1 MTATAAKETRAFQ
14 TEVKQ
19 LLDLMI
25 HSLYSNKEIFLREL
39 ISNASD
45 AADKLR
51 FEATKDDA
59 LNEGDSDL
67 HVYINVDKEART
79 ITISDN
85 GIGMS
90 RDEVVNNIGTIA
102 RSGTKE
108 FFGQLTGDQEQ
119 DAHLIG
125 QFGVGFYSSFLI
137 ADRVTLTTR
146 RAGLTK
152 EHGVHWESAG
162 DGEYELDTVEKE
174 TRGTEIVL
182 HLREEA
188 DEYLDDWRLKSII
201 HKYADHIPFPIR
213 MMGVPVPAPE
223 GEEEKPAVV
232 ETVNQASALWTR
244 PKSELTDED
253 YNNFYKHIGHDFE
266 DPMARLHQKLEG
278 KYEYSLLLYLP
289 KRAPFDLWQAEA
301 KHGVKLYVRRVFI
314 MEASED
320 LLPRYLR
327 FVRGVMDTN
336 DLPLNVSR
344 EILQKSP
351 AMDAMK
357 KGATK
362 RVLSMLEDMVKNSP
376 LADSDVSADVT
387 EAEIVGE
394 ENEESCVDYADFWSQ
409 FGNCLKE
416 GIIEDDANRDRIAK
430 LLRFSTTSSD
440 DQTVSLSD
448 YIERMQEGQD
458 TIYFITA
465 ENLAAAKHS
474 PHLEVFRKKGI
485 EVVLLHDRIDEWLT
499 SHLSEFDGTKLQSIA
514 KGELD
519 LSAIGENAEEDKKEH
534 EEKAKAAEP
543 AVEKIKES
551 LGDKVKDVRVTDR
564 LTESPACL
572 VSDQFD
578 MSSNM
583 ERILKQAGQDVPDMK
598 PILEINP
605 DHELI
610 QRLSKMRSKD
620 KINDYASVLFDQAV
634 LAEGAL
640 PEGPAGFVRKIN
652 ALLKQ

>member
-1 MTATAAKETRAFQ
+1 MTATKETRAFQ

-51 FEATKDDA
+51 FEATTDDA
-59 LNEGDSDL
+59 LFEGDSDL
-67 HVYINVDKEART
+67 NVFIAVDKENRT
-79 ITISDN
+79 ITIRDN

-90 RDEVVNNIGTIA
+90 REEVIDNIGTIA

-108 FFGQLTGDQEQ
+108 FFGQLTGDQEK

-125 QFGVGFYSSFLI
+125 QFGVGFYSSFLV
-137 ADRVTLTTR
+137 ADNVTLTTR
-146 RAGLTK
+146 RAGLEH
-152 EHGVHWESAG
+152 EHGVRWTSKG
-162 DGEYELDTVEKE
+162 DGEYELETVVKE
-174 TRGTEIVL
+174 SRGTEIVL

-188 DEYLDDWRLKSII
+188 GEYLESFRLKSII

-213 MMGVPVPAPE
+213 MMGTPMPAAE
-223 GEEEKPAVV
+223 GEEEKPAEI

-244 PKSELTDED
+244 PKSELTDEE

-266 DPMARLHQKLEG
+266 EPLARLHQKLEG

-289 KRAPFDLWQAEA
+289 KRAPFDLWQAES

-314 MEASED
+314 MEANEE

-344 EILQKSP
+344 EILQQSP

-362 RVLSMLEDMVKNSP
+362 RVIGMLEKMA
-376 LADSDVSADVT
+376 ADD
-387 EAEIVGE
+387 
-394 ENEESCVDYADFWSQ
+394 ESEDYTTFWSE

-416 GIIEDDANRDRIAK
+416 GVIEDNANREKISS
-430 LLRFSTTSSD
+430 LLRFTTTEGD
-440 DQTVSLSD
+440 EQNVSLAD
-448 YIERMQEGQD
+448 YVARMKEGQD
-458 TIYFITA
+458 TIYYITA
-465 ENLAAAKHS
+465 ESLAAAKHS
-474 PHLEVFRKKGI
+474 PHLEVFRKKEI
-485 EVVLLHDRIDEWLT
+485 EVILLHDRIDEWLT
-499 SHLSEFDGTKLQSIA
+499 SHLTEFDGKKLQSIA

-519 LSAIGENAEEDKKEH
+519 LSNIGENAEEEKKAH
-534 EEKAKAAEP
+534 EEKVKTSEPIVEKLKAA
-543 AVEKIKES
+543 
-551 LGDKVKDVRVTDR
+551 LGDKVKEVRVSDR

-572 VSDQFD
+572 ISDSFD
-578 MSSNM
+578 MSSNL

-605 DHELI
+605 DHQLI
-610 QRLSKMRSKD
+610 TLLGDEADETKVAD
-620 KINDYASVLFDQAV
+620 WADILFDQAI

-640 PEGPAGFVRKIN
+640 PEDPAGFVRKIN
-652 ALLKQ
+652 ALLSK

>member
-1 MTATAAKETRAFQ
+1 MSTQNNTETRAFQ

-51 FEATKDDA
+51 FEATTDDA
-59 LNEGDSDL
+59 LFEGDSDL
-67 HVYINVDKEART
+67 NVFIGLDKDAHT
-79 ITISDN
+79 ITIRDN

-90 RDEVVNNIGTIA
+90 RDEVVDNIGTIA
-102 RSGTKE
+102 RSGTRE
-108 FFGQLTGDQEQ
+108 FFDKLSGDKEK

-125 QFGVGFYSSFLI
+125 QFGVGFYSSFLV

-146 RAGLTK
+146 RAGLGK

-162 DGEYELDTVEKE
+162 DGEYSIETVERE
-174 TRGTEIVL
+174 ARGTEIVL

-188 DEYLDDWRLKSII
+188 DEFLDDWRIRSVI

-213 MMGVPVPAPE
+213 MLGESNPAVE
-223 GEEEKPAVV
+223 VDGEVTEAEKPAQV

-253 YNNFYKHIGHDFE
+253 YTNFYKHIGHDFE
-266 DPMARLHQKLEG
+266 DPLGWIHQKLEG
-278 KYEYSLLLYLP
+278 KYEFSLLLYLP
-289 KRAPFDLWQAEA
+289 KNAPFDLWQAESRHA
-301 KHGVKLYVRRVFI
+301 VKLYVKRVFI
-314 MEASED
+314 MEAGED
-320 LLPRYLR
+320 LMPRYLR
-327 FVRGVMDTN
+327 FVRGVMDSS

-362 RVLSMLEDMVKNSP
+362 RVLGLLEEMVKDNP
-376 LADSDVSADVT
+376 EDYTVFW
-387 EAEIVGE
+387 GE
-394 ENEESCVDYADFWSQ
+394 

-416 GIIEDDANRDRIAK
+416 GVVEDHANREKLAG
-430 LLRFSTTSSD
+430 LLRFASTESNE
-440 DQTVSLSD
+440 QTISLGE
-448 YIERMQEGQD
+448 YIGRMKDGQE
-458 TIYFITA
+458 TIYYITA
-465 ENLAAAKHS
+465 DTFAAASHS

-485 EVVLLHDRIDEWLT
+485 EVLLLHDRIDEWLV
-499 SHLSEFDGTKLQSIA
+499 SHLTEFDSKKLQSIA

-519 LSAIGENAEEDKKEH
+519 LSSIGSEEEKEAGKKAEEEA
-534 EEKAKAAEP
+534 AKQAGP
-543 AVEKIKES
+543 AVEKIKKA
-551 LGDKVKDVRVTDR
+551 LGERVKDVRVTTR

-572 VSDQFD
+572 VSDKFD
-578 MSSNM
+578 ISGNL
-583 ERILKQAGQDVPDMK
+583 ERILRQAGQDVPQVK

-605 DHELI
+605 EHELVK
-610 QRLSKMRSKD
+610 RLAKMRSED
-620 KINDYASVLFDQAV
+620 KIADFSDILFDQAV

-640 PEGPAGFVRKIN
+640 PEDPAGFVRKIN
-652 ALLKQ
+652 ALLTQ

>member
-1 MTATAAKETRAFQ
+1 MTTETHKETLSFQ

-25 HSLYSNKEIFLREL
+25 HSLYSNREIFLREM

-45 AADKLR
+45 AADRLR
-51 FEATKDDA
+51 FEAATDDA
-59 LNEGDSDL
+59 LYDGDSDL
-67 HVYINVDKEART
+67 HVSIEVDKAART
-79 ITISDN
+79 ITVRDN

-90 RDEVVNNIGTIA
+90 RDEVIENIGTIA
-102 RSGTKE
+102 RSGTSE
-108 FFGQLTGDQEQ
+108 FFSQLSGDQEK

-125 QFGVGFYSSFLI
+125 QFGVGFYSAFLV
-137 ADRVTLTTR
+137 ADRVTLTSR
-146 RAGLTK
+146 RAGLGK
-152 EHGVHWESAG
+152 EHGVRWESGG
-162 DGEYELDTVEKE
+162 DGKYEVETVDMES
-174 TRGTEIVL
+174 RGTEITL
-182 HLREEA
+182 HLREDA
-188 DEYLDDWRLKSII
+188 DEFLDGWRLKSII

-213 MMGVPVPAPE
+213 MPGEVSPAAE
-223 GEEEKPAVV
+223 GEEEKAAEI

-244 PKSELTDED
+244 PKSELSDDE

-266 DPMARLHQKLEG
+266 EPLARLHQRLEG
-278 KYEYSLLLYLP
+278 KYEYTLLLYLP

-327 FVRGVMDTN
+327 FVRGVMDSN

-351 AMDAMK
+351 AMEAMK

-362 RVLSMLEDMVKNSP
+362 RILGLLEDLAKN
-376 LADSDVSADVT
+376 AGDDNT
-387 EAEIVGE
+387 
-394 ENEESCVDYADFWSQ
+394 DYAGFWAE

-416 GIIEDDANRDRIAK
+416 GVIEDFGNRDRIAK
-430 LLRFSTTSSD
+430 LLRFTSTTSD
-440 DQTVSLSD
+440 AQNVSLAD
-448 YIERMQEGQD
+448 YAGRMVEGQES
-458 TIYFITA
+458 IYYITA
-465 ENLAAAKHS
+465 ESLSAAKHS
-474 PHLEVFRKKGI
+474 PHLEVFHKKGI
-485 EVVLLHDRIDEWLT
+485 EVLLLHDRIDEWLISNLT
-499 SHLSEFDGTKLQSIA
+499 EFDGRKLQSIA

-519 LSAIGENAEEDKKEH
+519 LSKIGGNADEEKKER
-534 EEKAKAAEP
+534 EEKARAIAP
-543 AVEKIKES
+543 AVKKISEA
-551 LGDKVKDVRVTDR
+551 LGDRVKEVRVTDR

-578 MSSNM
+578 MTSNM
-583 ERILKQAGQDVPDMK
+583 ERILKQAGQKVPDSK

-605 DHELI
+605 DHELVK
-610 QRLSKMRSKD
+610 RLAKMRSKE
-620 KINDYASVLFDQAV
+620 KINDFSSILFDQAV

-640 PEGPAGFVRKIN
+640 PEDPAGFVRKVN
-652 ALLKQ
+652 ALLVS

>member
-1 MTATAAKETRAFQ
+1 MTTTKETRAFQ

-51 FEATKDDA
+51 FEATTDDA
-59 LNEGDSDL
+59 LFEGDSDL
-67 HVYINVDKEART
+67 HVYIDVNKENRT
-79 ITISDN
+79 ITIRDN

-90 RDEVVNNIGTIA
+90 RDEVIEHIGTIA

-108 FFGQLTGDQEQ
+108 FFGRLSGDQEQ

-125 QFGVGFYSSFLI
+125 QFGVGFYSAFLV

-146 RAGLTK
+146 RAGLEH
-152 EHGVHWESAG
+152 EHGVRWESAG
-162 DGEYELDTVEKE
+162 DGEYELE
-174 TRGTEIVL
+174 TIHRDGRGTEITL

-188 DEYLDDWRLKSII
+188 DEFLDSWRLKSII

-213 MMGVPVPAPE
+213 MLGTPLPAAE
-223 GEEEKPAVV
+223 GEEEKPAEI
-232 ETVNQASALWTR
+232 ETINQASALWTR
-244 PKSELTDED
+244 SKSDITDEE

-266 DPMARLHQKLEG
+266 DPLAHLHQRLEG
-278 KYEYSLLLYLP
+278 KYEYTLLLYLP

-314 MEASED
+314 MEATED

-344 EILQKSP
+344 EILQQSP

-362 RVLSMLEDMVKNSP
+362 RVLGLLEEM
-376 LADSDVSADVT
+376 ADKAGQSD
-387 EAEIVGE
+387 G
-394 ENEESCVDYADFWSQ
+394 ENEDAAANTDFADFWAE

-416 GIIEDDANRDRIAK
+416 GVIEDAGNRERIAK
-430 LLRFSTTSSD
+430 LLRFSSTTSD
-440 DQTVSLSD
+440 EQNVSLSD
-448 YIERMQEGQD
+448 YCARMVEGQD
-458 TIYFITA
+458 TIYYITA
-465 ENLAAAKHS
+465 ESLAAAKHS

-485 EVVLLHDRIDEWLT
+485 EVILLHDRIDEWLT
-499 SHLSEFDGTKLQSIA
+499 SHLNEFDGKKLQSIA

-519 LSAIGENAEEDKKEH
+519 LSGIGENAEQEQKEH
-534 EEKAKAAEP
+534 EEKVKAAEP
-543 AVEKIKES
+543 AVKKITEA
-551 LGDKVKDVRVTDR
+551 LGDKVKEVRVTDR

-583 ERILKQAGQDVPDMK
+583 ERILKQAGQNIPDMK

-605 DHELI
+605 DHELVI
-610 QRLSKMRSKD
+610 RLAKMRSKE
-620 KINDYASVLFDQAV
+620 KIADYASILFDQAI

-640 PEGPAGFVRKIN
+640 PEDPAGFVRKMN
-652 ALLKQ
+652 ALLAQ

>member
-1 MTATAAKETRAFQ
+1 MSTQNNTETRAFQ

-51 FEATKDDA
+51 FEATTDDA
-59 LNEGDSDL
+59 LFEGDADL
-67 HVYINVDKEART
+67 NVYIGVDKEART
-79 ITISDN
+79 ITIRDN

-90 RDEVVNNIGTIA
+90 RDEVIENIGTIA
-102 RSGTKE
+102 RSGTRE
-108 FFGQLTGDQEQ
+108 FFDKLSGDKEK

-125 QFGVGFYSSFLI
+125 QFGVGFYSSFLV
-137 ADRVTLTTR
+137 ADKVTLSTR
-146 RAGLTK
+146 RAGLGK
-152 EHGVHWESAG
+152 EHGVHWESRG
-162 DGEYELDTVEKE
+162 DGEYTLE
-174 TRGTEIVL
+174 TIEMNQRGTEIVL

-188 DEYLDDWRLKSII
+188 SDYLDDFRLRSII

-213 MMGVPVPAPE
+213 MLGESTPAVE
-223 GEEEKPAVV
+223 VDGEVTEAEKPAEI

-244 PKSELTDED
+244 PKSELTDEE
-253 YNNFYKHIGHDFE
+253 YTNFYKHIGHDFE
-266 DPMARLHQKLEG
+266 DPLGWIHQKLEG
-278 KYEYSLLLYLP
+278 KYEFSLLLYLP
-289 KRAPFDLWQAEA
+289 KTAPFDLWQAESRHA
-301 KHGVKLYVRRVFI
+301 VKLYVKRVFI
-314 MEASED
+314 MEAGED

-327 FVRGVMDTN
+327 FVRGVMDSS

-362 RVLSMLEDMVKNSP
+362 RILGLLDEMVKDRP
-376 LADSDVSADVT
+376 
-387 EAEIVGE
+387 E
-394 ENEESCVDYADFWSQ
+394 DYATFWGE

-416 GIIEDDANRDRIAK
+416 GIVEDHANREKLAS
-430 LLRFSTTSSD
+430 LLRFSSTESD
-440 DQTVSLSD
+440 EQTVSLGD
-448 YIERMQEGQD
+448 YIDRMKDGQD
-458 TIYFITA
+458 SIYYITA
-465 ENLAAAKHS
+465 DTFAAAAHS

-485 EVVLLHDRIDEWLT
+485 EVLLLSDRIDEWLV
-499 SHLSEFDGTKLQSIA
+499 SHLTEFDGKKLASVA

-519 LSAIGENAEEDKKEH
+519 LSSIGSEEEKEAEKKAEEEA
-534 EEKAKAAEP
+534 AKQAGP
-543 AVEKIKES
+543 AVERIKKA
-551 LGDKVKDVRVTDR
+551 LGERVKDVRITTR

-572 VSDQFD
+572 VSDKFD
-578 MSSNM
+578 ISGNL
-583 ERILKQAGQDVPDMK
+583 ERILRQAGQDMPQVK

-605 DHELI
+605 EHDLVK
-610 QRLSKMRSKD
+610 RLSKMRSVEKVSD
-620 KINDYASVLFDQAV
+620 FADILFDQAV

-640 PEGPAGFVRKIN
+640 PEDPAGFVRKIN
-652 ALLKQ
+652 AL

>member
-1 MTATAAKETRAFQ
+1 MTATSTKETRAFQ

-51 FEATKDDA
+51 FEATTDDA
-59 LNEGDSDL
+59 LFEGDSDL
-67 HVYINVDKEART
+67 HVFIDVDKEART
-79 ITISDN
+79 ITVRDN

-90 RDEVVNNIGTIA
+90 RDEVIDNIGTIA

-108 FFGQLTGDQEQ
+108 FFGQLSGDQEK

-125 QFGVGFYSSFLI
+125 QFGVGFYSSFLV
-137 ADRVTLTTR
+137 ADKVTLTTR
-146 RAGLTK
+146 RAGVEK
-152 EHGVHWESAG
+152 EHGVRWESVC
-162 DGEYELDTVEKE
+162 DGEYELETVEKE
-174 TRGTEIVL
+174 TRGTEITL
-182 HLREEA
+182 HLREDA
-188 DEYLDDWRLKSII
+188 DEFLDDWRLKSIV

-213 MMGVPVPAPE
+213 MMGTPMSAAE
-223 GEEEKPAVV
+223 GEEEKPAEI

-266 DPMARLHQKLEG
+266 DPLARLHQKLEG
-278 KYEYSLLLYLP
+278 KYEYTLLLYLP

-344 EILQKSP
+344 EILQQSP

-362 RVLSMLEDMVKNSP
+362 RVLSLLEDMTKQ
-376 LADSDVSADVT
+376 AG
-387 EAEIVGE
+387 EAGDDDTI
-394 ENEESCVDYADFWSQ
+394 NTDYADFWSE

-416 GIIEDDANRDRIAK
+416 GIIEDFSNRERIAK
-430 LLRFSTTSSD
+430 LLRFSTTESD
-440 DQTVSLSD
+440 EQSVALAE
-448 YIERMQEGQD
+448 YIGRMKEGQD

-465 ENLAAAKHS
+465 ETLAAAKHS
-474 PHLEVFRKKGI
+474 PHLEIFRKKGI
-485 EVVLLHDRIDEWLT
+485 EVLLLSDRIDEWLT
-499 SHLSEFDGTKLQSIA
+499 SNLTEFDGKKLQSIA

-519 LSAIGENAEEDKKEH
+519 LSAIGENAEEEKKEQ
-534 EEKAKAAEP
+534 EEKAKAAGP

-605 DHELI
+605 DHELV
-610 QRLSKMRSKD
+610 QRLAKMRSKD
-620 KINDYASVLFDQAV
+620 KINDFSSILFDQAV

-640 PEGPAGFVRKIN
+640 PEDPAGFVRKIN
-652 ALLKQ
+652 ALLIQ

>member
-1 MTATAAKETRAFQ
+1 MTTTKETRAFQ

-51 FEATKDDA
+51 FEATTDDA
-59 LNEGDSDL
+59 LFEGDSDL
-67 HVYINVDKEART
+67 HVYINIDKDNRT
-79 ITISDN
+79 ITIRDN

-90 RDEVVNNIGTIA
+90 RDEVIEHIGTIA

-108 FFGQLTGDQEQ
+108 FFGRLSGDQEQ

-125 QFGVGFYSSFLI
+125 QFGVGFYSAFLV
-137 ADRVTLTTR
+137 ADKVTLTTR
-146 RAGLTK
+146 RAGLEH
-152 EHGVHWESAG
+152 EHGVRWQSAG
-162 DGEYELDTVEKE
+162 DGEYEIETVEKQG
-174 TRGTEIVL
+174 RGTEITL

-188 DEYLDDWRLKSII
+188 DEFLDSWRLKSII

-213 MMGVPVPAPE
+213 MLGTPLPAAE
-223 GEEEKPAVV
+223 GEEEKPAEV

-244 PKSELTDED
+244 SKSDLSDEE

-266 DPMARLHQKLEG
+266 DPLAHLHQRLEG
-278 KYEYSLLLYLP
+278 KYEYTLLLYLP

-314 MEASED
+314 MEATED

-344 EILQKSP
+344 EILQQSP

-362 RVLSMLEDMVKNSP
+362 RVLALLEEMAEKASATSEADETADTEKNT
-376 LADSDVSADVT
+376 DF
-387 EAEIVGE
+387 
-394 ENEESCVDYADFWSQ
+394 ADFWAE

-416 GIIEDDANRDRIAK
+416 GIIEDAGNRERIAK
-430 LLRFSTTSSD
+430 LLRFATTTTDEQS
-440 DQTVSLSD
+440 VSLGD
-448 YIERMQEGQD
+448 YCARMLEGQE
-458 TIYFITA
+458 TIYYITA
-465 ENLAAAKHS
+465 ESLAAAKHS

-485 EVVLLHDRIDEWLT
+485 EVILLHDRIDEWLT
-499 SHLSEFDGTKLQSIA
+499 SHLTEFDGKKLQSIA

-519 LSAIGENAEEDKKEH
+519 LSGIGENAEQEQKEH
-534 EEKAKAAEP
+534 EEKARAAEP
-543 AVEKIKES
+543 AVKKISEA
-551 LGDKVKDVRVTDR
+551 LGDKVKEVRISDR

-583 ERILKQAGQDVPDMK
+583 ERILKQAGQNIPDMK

-605 DHELI
+605 DHELVM
-610 QRLSKMRSKD
+610 RMAKMRSKE
-620 KINDYASVLFDQAV
+620 KIADYASILFDQAV

-640 PEGPAGFVRKIN
+640 PEDPAGFVRKIN
-652 ALLKQ
+652 ALLTQQ

>member
-1 MTATAAKETRAFQ
+1 MTATSTKETHAFQ

-51 FEATKDDA
+51 FEATTDDA
-59 LNEGDSDL
+59 LFEGDSDL
-67 HVYINVDKEART
+67 HVFIDIDKEART
-79 ITISDN
+79 ITVRDN

-90 RDEVVNNIGTIA
+90 RDEVIDNIGTIA

-108 FFGQLTGDQEQ
+108 FFGQLSGDQEK

-125 QFGVGFYSSFLI
+125 QFGVGFYSSFLV
-137 ADRVTLTTR
+137 ADKVTLTTR
-146 RAGLTK
+146 RAGLEK
-152 EHGVHWESAG
+152 EHGVRWESVC
-162 DGEYELDTVEKE
+162 DGEYDLETVEKE
-174 TRGTEIVL
+174 TRGTEITL
-182 HLREEA
+182 HLREDA
-188 DEYLDDWRLKSII
+188 DEFLDAWRLKSIV

-213 MMGVPVPAPE
+213 MMGTPVPAAE
-223 GEEEKPAVV
+223 GEEEKPAEI

-244 PKSELTDED
+244 PKSELSAEE

-266 DPMARLHQKLEG
+266 DPLAHLHQKLEG
-278 KYEYSLLLYLP
+278 KYEYTLLLYLP

-344 EILQKSP
+344 EILQQSP

-362 RVLSMLEDMVKNSP
+362 RVLSLLEE
-376 LADSDVSADVT
+376 LAKKAG
-387 EAEIVGE
+387 EAGE
-394 ENEESCVDYADFWSQ
+394 DDTINTDYADFWAE

-416 GIIEDDANRDRIAK
+416 GIIEDASNRERIAK
-430 LLRFSTTSSD
+430 LLRFATTESD
-440 DQTVSLSD
+440 NQSVSLSE
-448 YIERMQEGQD
+448 YVERMKEGQD

-465 ENLAAAKHS
+465 ESLAAAKHS

-485 EVVLLHDRIDEWLT
+485 EVLLLSDRIDEWLT
-499 SHLSEFDGTKLQSIA
+499 SHLTEFDGKKLQSIA

-519 LSAIGENAEEDKKEH
+519 LSVIGENAEREKKAQ
-534 EEKAKAAEP
+534 EEKAKTAEP
-543 AVEKIKES
+543 AVKKIKES
-551 LGDKVKDVRVTDR
+551 LGAKVKDVRVTDR

-605 DHELI
+605 DHELV
-610 QRLSKMRSKD
+610 QRLAKMRSKD
-620 KINDYASVLFDQAV
+620 KINDFSSILFDQAI

-640 PEGPAGFVRKIN
+640 PEDPAGFVRKIN
-652 ALLKQ
+652 ALLKL

>member
-1 MTATAAKETRAFQ
+1 MSETAQKETRSFE

-51 FEATKDDA
+51 FEATTDDA
-59 LNEGDSDL
+59 LFEGDSDL
-67 HVYINVDKEART
+67 NVFINIDKEART
-79 ITISDN
+79 ITIRDN
-85 GIGMS
+85 GIGMN
-90 RDEVVNNIGTIA
+90 RDEVIENIGTIA

-108 FFGQLTGDQEQ
+108 FFSQLSGDQEQ

-137 ADRVTLTTR
+137 ADKVTLTTR
-146 RAGLTK
+146 RAGLTS
-152 EHGVHWESAG
+152 EHGVLWESAG
-162 DGEYELDTVEKE
+162 DGNYTLETVEKAS
-174 TRGTEIVL
+174 RGTEITL

-188 DEYLDDWRLKSII
+188 DEFLESFRLKSII
-201 HKYADHIPFPIR
+201 HKYADHIPFPIQ
-213 MMGVPVPAPE
+213 MIADKKEDDDAEVI
-223 GEEEKPAVV
+223 

-244 PKSELTDED
+244 PKSELSDED

-266 DPMARLHQKLEG
+266 DPLAHIHQKLEG

-289 KRAPFDLWQAEA
+289 KRAPFDLWQAES

-314 MEASED
+314 MEANEE

-327 FVRGVMDTN
+327 FIRGVMDTN

-344 EILQKSP
+344 EILQQSP

-362 RVLSMLEDMVKNSP
+362 RILNMLEDMAKN
-376 LADSDVSADVT
+376 ASD
-387 EAEIVGE
+387 
-394 ENEESCVDYADFWSQ
+394 ENTDYADFWGE
-409 FGNCLKE
+409 FGACLKE
-416 GIIEDDANRDRIAK
+416 GVIEDFSNRDRIAK
-430 LLRFSTTSSD
+430 LLRFASTQSD
-440 DQTVSLSD
+440 KQTVSLEN
-448 YIERMQEGQD
+448 YVERMQEGQD
-458 TIYFITA
+458 TIYYITA
-465 ENLAAAKHS
+465 ESLAAAKHS

-485 EVVLLHDRIDEWLT
+485 EVVLLHDRVDEWLT
-499 SHLSEFDGTKLQSIA
+499 DSLNEFDGKKLQSIA

-519 LSAIGENAEEDKKEH
+519 LSKIGDNAEEDKKEH
-534 EEKAKAAEP
+534 EEAAKSAEP
-543 AVEKIKES
+543 AVKKLKEA
-551 LGDKVKDVRVTDR
+551 LGDKVKDVRTTDR

-572 VSDQFD
+572 VSDAFD
-578 MSSNM
+578 MTGNM
-583 ERILKQAGQDVPDMK
+583 ERILKQAGQDIPTTK

-605 DHELI
+605 DHALVK
-610 QRLSKMRSKD
+610 RLAKMRSKD
-620 KINDYASVLFDQAV
+620 KISDFSDILFDQAL

-640 PEGPAGFVRKIN
+640 PEDPAGFVRKVN
-652 ALLKQ
+652 ALLIA

>member
-1 MTATAAKETRAFQ
+1 MTATKETRAFQ

-51 FEATKDDA
+51 FEATTDDA
-59 LNEGDSDL
+59 LFEGDSDL
-67 HVYINVDKEART
+67 NVFIDVDKEART
-79 ITISDN
+79 ITIRDN

-90 RDEVVNNIGTIA
+90 RDEVIANIGTIA

-108 FFGQLTGDQEQ
+108 FFGQLSGDQEK

-137 ADRVTLTTR
+137 ADKVTLITR
-146 RAGLTK
+146 RAGLEH
-152 EHGVHWESAG
+152 EHGVHWESKG
-162 DGEYELDTVEKE
+162 DGEYELETVHKE
-174 TRGTEIVL
+174 SRGTEITL

-188 DEYLDDWRLKSII
+188 DEYLDDWRLKTII

-213 MMGVPVPAPE
+213 MMGAPASAAE
-223 GEEEKPAVV
+223 GEEVKPAEVV
-232 ETVNQASALWTR
+232 TVNQASALWTR
-244 PKSELTDED
+244 PKSELTDEE
-253 YNNFYKHIGHDFE
+253 YNNFYQHIGHDFD
-266 DPMARLHQKLEG
+266 DPLAHLHQKLEG

-289 KRAPFDLWQAEA
+289 KRAPFDLWQVEA

-314 MEASED
+314 MEANED

-362 RVLSMLEDMVKNSP
+362 RILGLLEE
-376 LADSDVSADVT
+376 LARDKPD
-387 EAEIVGE
+387 
-394 ENEESCVDYADFWSQ
+394 DYATFWGE

-416 GIIEDDANRDRIAK
+416 GVIEDSTNKDKIAS
-430 LLRFSTTSSD
+430 LLRFATTETEEQSVCL
-440 DQTVSLSD
+440 TD
-448 YIERMQEGQD
+448 YIARMKEGQD
-458 TIYFITA
+458 TIYYITA
-465 ENLAAAKHS
+465 ESLAAAKHS

-499 SHLSEFDGTKLQSIA
+499 SHLSEFDGKKLQSIA

-519 LSAIGENAEEDKKEH
+519 LSSIGENAEEEKKAH
-534 EEKAKAAEP
+534 EEKVKAAEP
-543 AVEKIKES
+543 AVEKIKEA
-551 LGDKVKDVRVTDR
+551 LGDKVKDVRTTDR

-572 VSDQFD
+572 ISDTFD
-578 MSSNM
+578 MSSNL
-583 ERILKQAGQDVPDMK
+583 ERILKQAGQDVPDIK

-610 QRLSKMRSKD
+610 QRLAKMRSKD
-620 KINDYASVLFDQAV
+620 KISDFSSILFDQAV

-640 PEGPAGFVRKIN
+640 PEDPAGFVRKIN
-652 ALLKQ
+652 ALLTQ

>member
-1 MTATAAKETRAFQ
+1 MTATSTKETHAFQ

-51 FEATKDDA
+51 FEATTNDA
-59 LNEGDSDL
+59 LYEGDSDL
-67 HVYINVDKEART
+67 HVFIDVDKEART
-79 ITISDN
+79 ITVRDN
-85 GIGMS
+85 GIGMN
-90 RDEVVNNIGTIA
+90 RDEVIENIGTIA
-102 RSGTKE
+102 RSGTRE
-108 FFGQLTGDQEQ
+108 FFGQLSGDQEK

-125 QFGVGFYSSFLI
+125 QFGVGFYSSFL
-137 ADRVTLTTR
+137 ASDKVTLTTR
-146 RAGLTK
+146 RAGLEH
-152 EHGVHWESAG
+152 EHGVRWESSG
-162 DGEYELDTVEKE
+162 DGEYALETVTKE
-174 TRGTEIVL
+174 TRGTEVVL
-182 HLREEA
+182 HLREDA
-188 DEYLDDWRLKSII
+188 DEFLEAFRLRSII

-213 MMGVPVPAPE
+213 MLGTPMPAAE
-223 GEEEKPAVV
+223 GEEEKPAEI
-232 ETVNQASALWTR
+232 ETVNQASALWAR
-244 PKSELTDED
+244 PKSELSDDD

-266 DPMARLHQKLEG
+266 DPQARLHQKLEG
-278 KYEYSLLLYLP
+278 KYEYTLLLYLP
-289 KRAPFDLWQAEA
+289 KRAPFDLWQAES

-327 FVRGVMDTN
+327 FVRGVMDSN

-344 EILQKSP
+344 EILQQSP
-351 AMDAMK
+351 AMEAMK

-362 RVLSMLEDMVKNSP
+362 RILGMLEEMAKN
-376 LADSDVSADVT
+376 ADD
-387 EAEIVGE
+387 
-394 ENEESCVDYADFWSQ
+394 ENTDYADFWGE

-416 GIIEDDANRDRIAK
+416 GIIEDFSNRERIAK
-430 LLRFSTTSSD
+430 LLRFSSTESD
-440 DQTVSLSD
+440 EQSVTLED
-448 YIERMQEGQD
+448 YVGRLKEGQD
-458 TIYFITA
+458 TIYYITA
-465 ENLAAAKHS
+465 ESLAAAQHS

-485 EVVLLHDRIDEWLT
+485 EVLLLSDRIDEWLT
-499 SHLSEFDGTKLQSIA
+499 SHLNEFDGKKLQSIT

-519 LSAIGENAEEDKKEH
+519 LSAIGASSEQSAEEEKKEQ

-543 AVEKIKES
+543 AVEKIKDV
-551 LGDKVKDVRVTDR
+551 LGDKVKEVRITDR

-583 ERILKQAGQDVPDMK
+583 ERILKQAGQNVPDTK

-605 DHELI
+605 DHDLI
-610 QRLSKMRSKD
+610 KRLAKMRSKE
-620 KINDYASVLFDQAV
+620 KINDFSSILFDQAV

-640 PEGPAGFVRKIN
+640 PEDPAGFVRKVN
-652 ALLKQ
+652 ALLTQ

>member
-1 MTATAAKETRAFQ
+1 MTATKETRAFQ

-51 FEATKDDA
+51 FEATTDDA
-59 LNEGDSDL
+59 LFEGDSDL
-67 HVYINVDKEART
+67 HVFIDLDKENRT
-79 ITISDN
+79 ITIRDN

-90 RDEVVNNIGTIA
+90 RDEVIDNIGTIA

-108 FFGQLTGDQEQ
+108 FFGQLSGDQEK

-137 ADRVTLTTR
+137 ADKVTLTTR
-146 RAGLTK
+146 RAGLEH
-152 EHGVHWESAG
+152 EHGVRWESSG
-162 DGEYELDTVEKE
+162 DGEYELETVVKE
-174 TRGTEIVL
+174 SRGTEITL

-188 DEYLDDWRLKSII
+188 DEYLDDWRLKTIV

-213 MMGVPVPAPE
+213 MMGAPAPATE
-223 GEEEKPAVV
+223 DQEAKPAEVV
-232 ETVNQASALWTR
+232 TVNQASALWTR
-244 PKSELTDED
+244 PKSEISEEE
-253 YNNFYKHIGHDFE
+253 YGNFYQHIGHDFD
-266 DPMARLHQKLEG
+266 DPLARLHQRLEG
-278 KYEYSLLLYLP
+278 KYEYTLLLYLP

-314 MEASED
+314 MEATEE

-362 RVLSMLEDMVKNSP
+362 RVLGLLEE
-376 LADSDVSADVT
+376 LAKDKP
-387 EAEIVGE
+387 E
-394 ENEESCVDYADFWSQ
+394 DYATFWSE
-409 FGNCLKE
+409 FGSCLKE
-416 GIIEDDANRDRIAK
+416 GVIEDSSNNDKIAP
-430 LLRFSTTSSD
+430 LLRFASTESD
-440 DQTVSLSD
+440 EQNVSLAD
-448 YIERMQEGQD
+448 YVGRMKEGQD

-465 ENLAAAKHS
+465 ESLAAAKHS
-474 PHLEVFRKKGI
+474 PHLEIFRKKGI

-499 SHLSEFDGTKLQSIA
+499 SHLTEFNGKKLQSIA

-519 LSAIGENAEEDKKEH
+519 LSAIGENAAEEKKEH
-534 EEKAKAAEP
+534 EEKAKAAGP
-543 AVEKIKES
+543 AAEKIKEA
-551 LGDKVKDVRVTDR
+551 LGEKVKDVRISDR

-572 VSDQFD
+572 ISDTFD
-578 MSSNM
+578 MSNNL

-610 QRLSKMRSKD
+610 QRLVKMRSKE
-620 KINDYASVLFDQAV
+620 KIEDFASILFDQAV

-640 PEGPAGFVRKIN
+640 PEDPAGFVRKIN
-652 ALLKQ
+652 ALLVK

>member
-1 MTATAAKETRAFQ
+1 MTTTKETRAFQ

-51 FEATKDDA
+51 FEATTDDA
-59 LNEGDSDL
+59 LFEGDSDL
-67 HVYINVDKEART
+67 HVYIDVNKENRT
-79 ITISDN
+79 ITIRDN

-90 RDEVVNNIGTIA
+90 RDEVIEHIGTIA

-108 FFGQLTGDQEQ
+108 FFGRLSGDQEQ

-125 QFGVGFYSSFLI
+125 QFGVGFYSAFLV

-146 RAGLTK
+146 RAGLEH
-152 EHGVHWESAG
+152 EHGVRWESAG
-162 DGEYELDTVEKE
+162 DGEYELE
-174 TRGTEIVL
+174 TIHRDGRGTEITL

-188 DEYLDDWRLKSII
+188 DEFLDSWRLKSII

-213 MMGVPVPAPE
+213 MLGTPLPAAE
-223 GEEEKPAVV
+223 GEEEKPAEI
-232 ETVNQASALWTR
+232 ETINQASALWTR
-244 PKSELTDED
+244 SKSDITDEE
-253 YNNFYKHIGHDFE
+253 YSNFYKHIGHDFE
-266 DPMARLHQKLEG
+266 DPLAHLHQRLEG
-278 KYEYSLLLYLP
+278 KYEYTLLLYLP

-314 MEASED
+314 MEATED

-344 EILQKSP
+344 EILQQSP

-362 RVLSMLEDMVKNSP
+362 RVLGLLEEM
-376 LADSDVSADVT
+376 ADKAGQSD
-387 EAEIVGE
+387 G
-394 ENEESCVDYADFWSQ
+394 ENEDAAANTDFADFWAE

-416 GIIEDDANRDRIAK
+416 GVIEDAGNRERIAK
-430 LLRFSTTSSD
+430 LLRFSSTTSD
-440 DQTVSLSD
+440 EQNVSLSD
-448 YIERMQEGQD
+448 YCARMVEGQD
-458 TIYFITA
+458 TIYYITA
-465 ENLAAAKHS
+465 ESLAAAKHS

-485 EVVLLHDRIDEWLT
+485 EVILLHDRIDEWLT
-499 SHLSEFDGTKLQSIA
+499 SHLNEFDGKKLQSIA

-519 LSAIGENAEEDKKEH
+519 LSGIGENAEQEQKEH
-534 EEKAKAAEP
+534 EEKVKAAEP
-543 AVEKIKES
+543 AVKKITEA
-551 LGDKVKDVRVTDR
+551 LGDKVKEVRVTDR

-583 ERILKQAGQDVPDMK
+583 ERILKQAGQNIPDMK

-605 DHELI
+605 DHELVI
-610 QRLSKMRSKD
+610 RLAKMRSKE
-620 KINDYASVLFDQAV
+620 KIADYASILFDQAI

-640 PEGPAGFVRKIN
+640 PEDPAGFVRKMN
-652 ALLKQ
+652 ALLAQ

>member
-1 MTATAAKETRAFQ
+1 MTTTKETRAFQ

-51 FEATKDDA
+51 FEATTDDA
-59 LNEGDSDL
+59 LFESDSDL
-67 HVYINVDKEART
+67 HVFIDVNKDDRT
-79 ITISDN
+79 ITVRDN

-90 RDEVVNNIGTIA
+90 RDEVIEHIGTIA

-108 FFGQLTGDQEQ
+108 FFGQLSGDQEK

-125 QFGVGFYSSFLI
+125 QFGVGFYSAFLV
-137 ADRVTLTTR
+137 ADKVTLTTR
-146 RAGLTK
+146 RAGLEH
-152 EHGVHWESAG
+152 EHGVRWISAG
-162 DGEYELDTVEKE
+162 DGEYEIETVHKE
-174 TRGTEIVL
+174 TRGTEITL

-188 DEYLDDWRLKSII
+188 DEFFDAWRLKSII
-201 HKYADHIPFPIR
+201 NKYADHIPFPIR
-213 MMGVPVPAPE
+213 MMGTPMPAAE
-223 GEEEKPAVV
+223 GEEEKPAEI

-244 PKSELTDED
+244 PKSELSDDE
-253 YNNFYKHIGHDFE
+253 YNNFYKHISHDFE
-266 DPMARLHQKLEG
+266 DPLTHLHQKLEG
-278 KYEYSLLLYLP
+278 KYEYTLLLYLP
-289 KRAPFDLWQAEA
+289 KHAPFDLWQAEA

-314 MEASED
+314 MEATED

-327 FVRGVMDTN
+327 FVRGVIDTN

-344 EILQKSP
+344 EILQQSP

-362 RVLSMLEDMVKNSP
+362 RILAQLEDMAKK
-376 LADSDVSADVT
+376 AGDFT
-387 EAEIVGE
+387 ETEGE
-394 ENEESCVDYADFWSQ
+394 EVADQNSDYADFYAE

-416 GIIEDDANRDRIAK
+416 GIIEDHANSERIAK
-430 LLRFSTTSSD
+430 LLRFSSTTSD
-440 DQTVSLSD
+440 EQAVSLSD
-448 YIERMQEGQD
+448 YCERMLEGQD

-465 ENLAAAKHS
+465 ESLAAAKHS

-485 EVVLLHDRIDEWLT
+485 EVILLHDRIDEWLT
-499 SHLSEFDGTKLQSIA
+499 SHLNEFDGKKLQSIA

-519 LSAIGENAEEDKKEH
+519 LSAIGASTPEAAEEEKKEQ
-534 EEKAKAAEP
+534 EEKAKNAEP
-543 AVEKIKES
+543 AVKKITEA
-551 LGDKVKDVRVTDR
+551 LGDKVKSVRITDR

-583 ERILKQAGQDVPDMK
+583 ERILKQAGQNVPDMK

-605 DHELI
+605 DHELV
-610 QRLSKMRSKD
+610 QRLSTISSDD
-620 KINDYASVLFDQAV
+620 KIADYASILFDQAV

-640 PEGPAGFVRKIN
+640 PEDPAGFVRKIN
-652 ALLKQ
+652 ALLTQ